1 MKDILASKRSRGI
14 FTREC
19 PMLFGLSNQVFLPT
33 DAKLDGQVSQA
44 IEDVLDENNGI
55 LDWHLL
61 HDAVSER
68 TGAARDRIT
77 SLALALTCF
86 TEGWQCSKRED

>member
-1 MKDILASKRSRGI
+1 
-14 FTREC
+14 
-19 PMLFGLSNQVFLPT
+19 MLFGLSNQVFLPT

-44 IEDVLDENNGI
+44 IEEVLDENDGI
-55 LDWHLL
+55 LDWRLL

-77 SLALALTCF
+77 SLVLALSRF

>member
-1 MKDILASKRSRGI
+1 M
-14 FTREC
+14 
-19 PMLFGLSNQVFLPT
+19 
-33 DAKLDGQVSQA
+33 
-44 IEDVLDENNGI
+44 LDENDGI

-86 TEGWQCSKRED
+86 TEGWHCSKRED